1 MMHPM
6 KQTKGFTILEVII
19 LVAVLAVVGV
29 ITLPKF
35 RLMLYRSRE
44 ARTKTNLAELR
55 GALAIYYSDNQ
66 GLYPSDQGT
75 PETRLKDIF
84 VPRYV
89 KAIPPTTLTH
99 LYGSEKTTIESRLD
113 DQGDWVYSIVD
124 GFIGVNSLK
133 TDTKGKPISGW

>member
-1 MMHPM
+1 M
-6 KQTKGFTILEVII
+6 KNNRGFTAIEILVM
-19 LVAVLAVVGV
+19 VAVLAVVGV
-29 ITLPKF
+29 VTFPKF

-44 ARTKTNLAELR
+44 GRTKTNLAELR

-75 PETRLKDIF
+75 PETRLRDVF
-84 VPRYV
+84 VPRYI
-89 KAIPPTTLTH
+89 KEIPATTLTH
-99 LYGSEKTTIESRLD
+99 LYGQEKRTIQDRLD

-133 TDTKGKPISGW
+133 ADTKGNPVSRW